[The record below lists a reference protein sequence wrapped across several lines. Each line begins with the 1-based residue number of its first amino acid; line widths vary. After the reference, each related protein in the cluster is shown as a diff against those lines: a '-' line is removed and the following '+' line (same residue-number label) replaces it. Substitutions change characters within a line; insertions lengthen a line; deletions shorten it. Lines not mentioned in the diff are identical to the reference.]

1 MSMQYIPH
9 LNPFYIEKLGFAGVY
24 LIFLFLIQIIDC
36 GYSLELSEAVLTC
49 THNVC
54 FELKY

>member
-1 MSMQYIPH
+1 MSVQYKPH
-9 LNPFYIEKLGFAGVY
+9 FYIEKLGFAGIN
-24 LIFLFLIQIIDC
+24 LIFLFLIQTVHC
-36 GYSLELSEAVLTC
+36 GYSLEGDVVLTC